1 MANAEMIRPYV
12 EKLLKEW
19 TGTDALI
26 IDEDGDIPFRVGS
39 AMYYVSV
46 LDRDP
51 PLVRVWATLLRGV
64 KKNMKL
70 LDAINDAN
78 TRILQCRMF
87 WHDDAVM
94 LSSEIVAE
102 DLDKDELIEACNAI
116 AQIADDFDDTLQA
129 DFGGE
134 KAFEDQSDTPPGA
147 EVVDV

>member
-19 TGTDALI
+19 TGADELI
-26 IDEDGDIPFRVGS
+26 VDEDGDIPFRVGS
-39 AMYYVSV
+39 ARYYVSI

-70 LDAINDAN
+70 LEAINDAN

-87 WHDDAVM
+87 WNDGAVM
-94 LSSEIVAE
+94 LASEIVAD
-102 DLDKDELIEACNAI
+102 DLDRDELIEACNAI
-116 AQIADDFDDTLQA
+116 AQIADDFDDILQA

-134 KAFEDQSDTPPGA
+134 KEFEDQGDAAPGA